1 MNWYKNHSK
10 EWKEII
16 ETVAREIGRTELMVE
31 KDTVQSMFLSE
42 LSKAELPFVFKGGT
56 SLSKAYNMIDRFSED
71 IDLSMNRKPT
81 ESERKASKELIIQ
94 IAESLGMTLGN
105 PDKIRSRYDYNK
117 YVFKYM
123 SLFVSMPVEIIIET
137 SYYQTAYPVEKHEVG
152 SFVGRFC
159 EERGIDLPIPFKA
172 AKVYMNVQSIRRT
185 FVDKVFAICDYRIQN
200 MQDRDSRHLYDICK
214 LAAQLK
220 MDEEMDA
227 LVDKVRED
235 RMLSQNNPSAQPNY
249 IIPEML
255 EEIIESKFYESDYK
269 NVTQK
274 LLYEDIDYDYAVQN
288 GIALVAQS
296 DVFIY
301 KKGHIK

>member
-172 AKVYMNVQSIRRT
+172 AKVYMNVLSIRRT

-235 RMLSQNNPSAQPNY
+235 RMLSPNNPSAQLEY

-255 EEIIESKFYESDYK
+255 KEIIESKFYESDYK

>member
-1 MNWYKNHSK
+1 MNWYKNHPE

-159 EERGIDLPIPFKA
+159 EERGIDLPIPFIA
-172 AKVYMNVQSIRRT
+172 AKVYMNVQAIRRT
-185 FVDKVFAICDYRIQN
+185 FVDKVFAVCDYRIQN

-235 RMLSQNNPSAQPNY
+235 RMLSPNNPSAQLEY

-255 EEIIESKFYESDYK
+255 KEIIESKFYESDYK

>member
-31 KDTVQSMFLSE
+31 KDMVQSMFLSE

-105 PDKIRSRYDYNK
+105 SDKIRSRYDYNK

-123 SLFVSMPVEIIIET
+123 SLFVS
-137 SYYQTAYPVEKHEVG
+137 
-152 SFVGRFC
+152 
-159 EERGIDLPIPFKA
+159 L
-172 AKVYMNVQSIRRT
+172 
-185 FVDKVFAICDYRIQN
+185 
-200 MQDRDSRHLYDICK
+200 
-214 LAAQLK
+214 
-220 MDEEMDA
+220 
-227 LVDKVRED
+227 
-235 RMLSQNNPSAQPNY
+235 
-249 IIPEML
+249 
-255 EEIIESKFYESDYK
+255 
-269 NVTQK
+269 
-274 LLYEDIDYDYAVQN
+274 
-288 GIALVAQS
+288 
-296 DVFIY
+296 
-301 KKGHIK
+301 

>member
-81 ESERKASKELIIQ
+81 ESERKASKELVIQ

-200 MQDRDSRHLYDICK
+200 MRDRDSRHLYDICK

-235 RMLSQNNPSAQPNY
+235 RMLSPNNPSAQLEY

-255 EEIIESKFYESDYK
+255 KEIIESKFYESDYK

>member
-1 MNWYKNHSK
+1 MNWYKNHPE

-31 KDTVQSMFLSE
+31 KDTVQSMFLFE
-42 LSKAELPFVFKGGT
+42 LAKAELPFVFKGGT
-56 SLSKAYNMIDRFSED
+56 SLSKAYNLIDRFSED

-81 ESERKASKELIIQ
+81 ESERKESKELIIQ
-94 IAESLGMTLGN
+94 IAESLGMTLDN
-105 PDKIRSRYDYNK
+105 SDKIRSRYEYNK

-137 SYYQTAYPVEKHEVG
+137 SYYQTSYPVEKHEVG
-152 SFVGRFC
+152 SFIGRFC
-159 EERGIDLPIPFKA
+159 EERGVDLPIPFKA

-214 LAAQLK
+214 LAGQLK
-220 MDEEMDA
+220 LDEEMDA

-296 DVFIY
+296 NVFIY

>member
-94 IAESLGMTLGN
+94 IAESMGMTLGN

-159 EERGIDLPIPFKA
+159 EEKGIDLPIPFKA

>member
-159 EERGIDLPIPFKA
+159 EEKGIDLPIPFKA

-235 RMLSQNNPSAQPNY
+235 RMLSPNNPSAQLEY

-255 EEIIESKFYESDYK
+255 KEFIESKFYESDYK